1 MMFDSEYFYS
11 SAPSDISSD
20 VTEPELRACE
30 TESLDWVVEE
40 RRDPRGST
48 LQQHNYS
55 RKPEGTSL
63 TRKLKNGFFRKREKS
78 YKKDR

>member
-1 MMFDSEYFYS
+1 MFDSEYFYS

-30 TESLDWVVEE
+30 VESLDWVVEE
-40 RRDPRGST
+40 RGDPRGSR